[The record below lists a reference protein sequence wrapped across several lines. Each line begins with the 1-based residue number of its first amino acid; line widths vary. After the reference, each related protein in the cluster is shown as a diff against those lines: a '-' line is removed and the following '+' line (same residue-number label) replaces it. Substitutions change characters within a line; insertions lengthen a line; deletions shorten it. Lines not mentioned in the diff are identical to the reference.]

1 MEAKRAMVV
10 VECRVE
16 LMLPM
21 DSAAIDDHHD
31 LFASFAEGR
40 HDLMDIL
47 AQLLGIKVGHDFI
60 EDFGGAILDRPNNT
74 QQHAARDMAPGAR
87 AHPRLPF
94 EGLLAFDLTL
104 AQRACQEAST
114 LGFAP
119 PARAGQRKAPQDRF
133 VFIEQNDL
141 TTASL
146 ILEGGKFERAVGES
160 SRGGS
165 QSAGGAVV
173 AYVLFFHTPRTR
185 SRPSWTPVCWANTVA
200 SARQLHWE
208 EREPCSRGSWAT
220 RRLRCCSNAQ
230 VIVGGRPERGRSTNP
245 RVPSVAKR
253 WTHVRSAA

>member
-1 MEAKRAMVV
+1 M
-10 VECRVE
+10 
-16 LMLPM
+16 
-21 DSAAIDDHHD
+21 
-31 LFASFAEGR
+31 
-40 HDLMDIL
+40 
-47 AQLLGIKVGHDFI
+47 
-60 EDFGGAILDRPNNT
+60 DRPNNT

-114 LGFAP
+114 LGCAP
-119 PARAGQRKAPQDRF
+119 PARTGQSKAPQDRF

-173 AYVLFFHTPRTR
+173 AYVLFFNTPCTL

-200 SARQLHWE
+200 SSRQLHWE
-208 EREPCSRGSWAT
+208 EREPCWRGS
-220 RRLRCCSNAQ
+220 
-230 VIVGGRPERGRSTNP
+230 
-245 RVPSVAKR
+245 
-253 WTHVRSAA
+253 